1 MSEVRFVRRQ
11 IEKDEEE
18 LTALRKDEAELSD
31 RFREAHEIATKVRL
45 IVIFLYRRHVVR
57 TYLSEVR
64 YIVTVVCRVL
74 YLRAIGNQ

>member
-45 IVIFLYRRHVVR
+45 IGIFLYRRHV
-57 TYLSEVR
+57 
-64 YIVTVVCRVL
+64 
-74 YLRAIGNQ
+74 